1 MSDPVRSESLASPTA
16 TIEDNRLDSLLDMTL
31 PVTVE
36 FGRTTMTIQELLALE
51 PGSVIQLD
59 RLMGDPVEI
68 LVSDRRLAEAEV
80 VVVGDHFGVRIAKV
94 ISDAPAVRGC

>member
-1 MSDPVRSESLASPTA
+1 MSDPVRSESLATPTA

-80 VVVGDHFGVRIAKV
+80 VVVGDHFGVRITKV
-94 ISDAPAVRGC
+94 ISDAPAVRGS

>member
-1 MSDPVRSESLASPTA
+1 MSDPARVEAVDAPLSPGA
-16 TIEDNRLDSLLDMTL
+16 DQRLDSLLDMTL

-51 PGSVIQLD
+51 SGSVIQLD

-80 VVVGDHFGVRIAKV
+80 VVVGDHFGVRITRV
-94 ISDAPAVRGC
+94 ISEVSPRGS

>member
-1 MSDPVRSESLASPTA
+1 MSDPTGIETA
-16 TIEDNRLDSLLDMTL
+16 PQAVAAEARLDSLLDMTL

-51 PGSVIQLD
+51 SGSVIQLD

-80 VVVGDHFGVRIAKV
+80 VVVGDHFGVRITRILA
-94 ISDAPAVRGC
+94 DGPTQRGS